1 MNCRNCGKELSR
13 KFLDLGKAPPCNDY
27 VAKEKSGHPEVFYPL
42 QVVVCEHCWLVQT
55 TQDTSSEQL
64 FRSDYAYFSSTSK
77 SWLEHASNYTAH
89 IRTLLALD
97 SKSFVVEVASNDGYL
112 LRNFVNSGIPCLGIE
127 PTASTAAVARTH
139 GVETVEKFFGQESA
153 KQLAMKYGKA
163 DLLIGNNVFAH
174 VPDIV
179 DFSRGMSEIL
189 KPNGVVTLE
198 FPHLLNLISL
208 NQWDTVY
215 HEHFSY
221 LSLHAV
227 TNILDQTSLR
237 VFDVE
242 KLSTHGGSLRLY
254 LCLADS
260 VWQETD
266 KVQATLIDEREA
278 GVTSKTLYEDFQGR
292 VDFLKDRLVEFLI
305 DCKKSGK
312 RVVGYGA
319 AGKGNTFLNYAGIKP
334 DLLPVIFDAAVSK
347 QGTLTPGSN
356 IPIEAPEMLPSYSPD
371 FVWILPWN
379 IEREVKQVV
388 LALADKAV
396 GFVLTSPEFKVEQ

>member
-27 VAKEKSGHPEVFYPL
+27 VAREKSGHPEVFYPL
-42 QVVVCEHCWLVQT
+42 QVVVCEYCWLVQT
-55 TQDTSSEQL
+55 TQDTSSELL

-77 SWLEHASNYTAH
+77 SWLEHAYEYTAR
-89 IRTLLALD
+89 IQALLALD
-97 SKSFVVEVASNDGYL
+97 STSFVVEVASNDGYL

-127 PTASTAAVARTH
+127 PTASTAAVARTY
-139 GVETVEKFFGQESA
+139 GVETVEEFFGQESA
-153 KQLAMKYGKA
+153 KRLAREHGKA

-179 DFSRGMSEIL
+179 DFSHGMCEIL
-189 KPNGVVTLE
+189 KPNGVITLE

-227 TNILDQTSLR
+227 TNILDKTSLR

-254 LCLADS
+254 LCLVDS
-260 VWQETD
+260 DWKETE
-266 KVQATLIDEREA
+266 KVQATLIEEREA
-278 GVTSKTLYEDFQGR
+278 GVTGTALYEGFQDR
-292 VDFLKDRLVEFLI
+292 VDFQKDRLVEFLI
-305 DCKKSGK
+305 DCKKAGK
-312 RVVGYGA
+312 TVVGYGA

-334 DLLPVIFDAAVSK
+334 DLLPVIFDAATSK
-347 QGTLTPGSN
+347 QKMLTPGAN

-379 IEREVKQVV
+379 IEREVKQIVHD
-388 LALADKAV
+388 LADKPV
-396 GFVLTSPEFKVEQ
+396 SFVVTSPVFKVEK